1 MPQSRKKKP
10 ERPDVIALD
19 PAKKGEDKTVVG
31 EFVPPVTIPKP
42 VPPTGDILLARYY
55 PNVSNSIPELLR
67 AILKE
72 LLVVRYTNEHR

>member
-1 MPQSRKKKP
+1 MSQSRKKKP
-10 ERPDVIALD
+10 ETPETVAVDL
-19 PAKKGEDKTVVG
+19 AKKGGDKTVVR
-31 EFVPPVTIPKP
+31 EFVPPVTILKP
-42 VPPTGDILLARYY
+42 PPPSGDMLLQKYY

>member
-10 ERPDVIALD
+10 ERPETIAVDL
-19 PAKKGEDKTVVG
+19 AKKGEDKTVVS
-31 EFVPPVTIPKP
+31 EIVPPVTLLKP
-42 VPPTGDILLARYY
+42 PPPSGDMLLKKYY

-67 AILKE
+67 AILQE